1 MTSHPKDLSPALIEA
16 MGSLPK
22 VCNHIH
28 LPVQCGS
35 DRLLKEMNRHY
46 TVEKYLGLIDYARK
60 KIPDVTFSSDIIVGF
75 PGETE
80 EDFQGT
86 LDLIRKVEYMQLF
99 TFIYSKRT
107 GTPAALLP
115 DETTHEEKTERMARL
130 LAAQEEIAFKLTAQQ
145 VGKRQI
151 ALAEGP
157 GRNPGTVNFRLR
169 NNLVVEIPCGMEWAG
184 REAMVLPTGARGAM
198 LTGELAL

>member
-1 MTSHPKDLSPALIEA
+1 
-16 MGSLPK
+16 
-22 VCNHIH
+22 
-28 LPVQCGS
+28 
-35 DRLLKEMNRHY
+35 
-46 TVEKYLGLIDYARK
+46 
-60 KIPDVTFSSDIIVGF
+60 
-75 PGETE
+75 
-80 EDFQGT
+80 
-86 LDLIRKVEYMQLF
+86 
-99 TFIYSKRT
+99 
-107 GTPAALLP
+107 
-115 DETTHEEKTERMARL
+115 MARL